1 LLKTVLRV
9 TSVSVSLSNDE
20 IGFFRWLGLFF
31 SVATA
36 LDAIVV
42 VVVVGIEGG
51 IVSLFDVV
59 YDVDVVVDVVVVAV
73 VDDAVVV
80 EVVVVADCVDKL
92 LLLLFVMS
100 GTSSIES
107 GFFKYS
113 LTVW

>member
-1 LLKTVLRV
+1 
-9 TSVSVSLSNDE
+9 
-20 IGFFRWLGLFF
+20 
-31 SVATA
+31 
-36 LDAIVV
+36 
-42 VVVVGIEGG
+42 
-51 IVSLFDVV
+51 
-59 YDVDVVVDVVVVAV
+59 VAV
-73 VDDAVVV
+73 GDDVVVV